1 VEVARIL
8 LENGARDEWGDL
20 FGTYARDYIRDDE
33 IGVLFKK
40 HGFSLKYS
48 YETKSYEPGNSTTTK
63 EIQPAQREIAISTST
78 NIKRHQTPTTDE
90 LSQGP
95 SRAVSFKINKEQQL
109 CLPPKTSTADK
120 PHPGPSGFKRSR
132 VSNRSTKDLPMLISI
147 TRTTTSRQ
155 PDANCYIIYDPT
167 LRDDAKLPKIT
178 IFGFEPEYRWTESYP
193 IEPHRP
199 TNYTRPDLET
209 SAPKIVYPMDSP
221 NAYKFHLMH
230 LNLEY
235 SNRLKTANRSWYK
248 RDLYEIYNWERN
260 NLDNDLKKAQAALLR
275 AAFQKRLSAMT
286 RPGNIN

>member
-1 VEVARIL
+1 MEIAHIL
-8 LENGARDEWGDL
+8 LESGARDEWGDL
-20 FGTYARDYIRDDE
+20 FGTYARDYIRDDD

-40 HGFSLKYS
+40 HGFSLKYN
-48 YETKSYEPGNSTTTK
+48 YETKSYEPGNITTTK
-63 EIQPAQREIAISTST
+63 EIQPAQRGKSNSTAT
-78 NIKRHQTPTTDE
+78 NIKRQQTTTTDE
-90 LSQGP
+90 LPPGP
-95 SRAVSFKINKEQQL
+95 SRAVSFEISRGQQL
-109 CLPPKTSTADK
+109 CLPPTTSTADE
-120 PHPGPSGFKRSR
+120 PQPGPSGFKRSR
-132 VSNRSTKDLPMLISI
+132 VIDRSTKDLLMLISL

-155 PDANCYIIYDPT
+155 LDANCYIIYDPT

-199 TNYTRPDLET
+199 KNYTRSDLEN

-260 NLDNDLKKAQAALLR
+260 NLDNDLKKSPSGSTKCR
-275 AAFQKRLSAMT
+275 FPKTPISHDAFRKH
-286 RPGNIN
+286 